1 MQAETLAATR
11 LAAALAKVRLAAS
24 CLQMRSYNNHAP
36 TETEMEDLALVLHD
50 AAGDMDALQMALPHD
65 LCMHELV
72 QLARQ

>member
-24 CLQMRSYNNHAP
+24 CQKMCILYDSP
-36 TETEMEDLALVLHD
+36 LTETEMEDLMHVLHD
-50 AAGDMDALQMALPHD
+50 AAGDMDALHMALPHD